1 MRRLIMLAVFG
12 VFAVLPF
19 ALRSRAASRDQS
31 RVTELRAIL
40 KGSEV
45 ERDAILAGNGGDTRS
60 DDYLAFIG
68 RTAPQWAEWRELNRR
83 HPEWGGK

>member
-1 MRRLIMLAVFG
+1 MRKWLLLAVFG
-12 VFAVLPF
+12 VCAVVPF
-19 ALRSRAASRDQS
+19 VATGRGADQV

-40 KGSEV
+40 KATEG
-45 ERDAILAGNGGDTRS
+45 ERDAILAGNGGDTRAA
-60 DDYLAFIG
+60 DYRAFID

>member
-1 MRRLIMLAVFG
+1 MRKWLILAVFG
-12 VFAVLPF
+12 TCAVLPF
-19 ALRSRAASRDQS
+19 ALRSRAASRDQD

-40 KGSEV
+40 KASEG
-45 ERDAILAGNGGDTRS
+45 ERDAILAGNGGDTRTA
-60 DDYLAFIG
+60 DYRAFIG